1 MFCNSGGCQPYR
13 QLNFVQNKVFS
24 KMCLGISAASYCRR
38 LWSSRKCCNAASV
51 LPLIKRRFFLVD
63 VVVFPPFCRLV
74 GGMKLK
80 KLVFLCMCLRWV
92 LRHYNCSD
100 AAYFSVSGA
109 ELTREG
115 KWKEV
120 LLNAENPVLLS
131 PRSIVVFSVKRVQ
144 LNKCVM

>member
-1 MFCNSGGCQPYR
+1 
-13 QLNFVQNKVFS
+13 
-24 KMCLGISAASYCRR
+24 
-38 LWSSRKCCNAASV
+38 
-51 LPLIKRRFFLVD
+51 
-63 VVVFPPFCRLV
+63 
-74 GGMKLK
+74 
-80 KLVFLCMCLRWV
+80 MCLRWV

-115 KWKEV
+115 KCKEV